1 MPYSESP
8 SPALVGLAT
17 SPDPASV
24 PSSSSVCTRR
34 DCDDPASV
42 VLAVADDLV
51 DLGDDLPVVLTSRLC
66 CTHARDAVDDLLRH
80 AALGRP
86 TPSLALSAIDQEA

>member
-1 MPYSESP
+1 
-8 SPALVGLAT
+8 
-17 SPDPASV
+17 
-24 PSSSSVCTRR
+24 
-34 DCDDPASV
+34 
-42 VLAVADDLV
+42 VADDLV

-86 TPSLALSAIDQEA
+86 TPSLALAPITQED